1 MRIMRFT
8 LPFASFAFVLV
19 TSLPAHASIDAWLE
33 LTVPMQ
39 HPQGDDACL
48 RKHTM
53 IASYGVPMASVMEGL
68 ITPQLAWD
76 QASGEH
82 VDLNEIT
89 SGAAAN
95 LVARYVSDSYNEA
108 THVWSYNMELDVTAL
123 KNASGTTLAGRSDTV
138 RRAKLFLVAA
148 AENMARLSGNRFQ
161 LRVTFVGLPSQT
173 NVPGAKLNATTIYP
187 YSSASTLLATYKS
200 QLINVENM
208 CSSL

>member
-1 MRIMRFT
+1 MRFIASLAGAT
-8 LPFASFAFVLV
+8 LAVLA
-19 TSLPAHASIDAWLE
+19 SLPAHASIDAWLD

-68 ITPQLAWD
+68 ITPHLAWD

-89 SGAAAN
+89 NGAAAH
-95 LVARYVSDSYNEA
+95 LVARYVSDGFNEV
-108 THVWSYNMELDVTAL
+108 TRVWSYNMELDVTAL
-123 KNASGTTLAGRSDTV
+123 SQANGTTLAGRTDTV

-148 AENMARLSGNRFQ
+148 AENMARMSSNRFQ

-173 NVPGAKLNATTIYP
+173 NVPGAKLNATTLYA
-187 YSSASTLLATYKS
+187 YSASSTLLATYKS

-208 CSSL
+208 CLSL